1 MDFQTVCE
9 GSALSTELVRFYV
22 NEGLVE
28 PLYTASHLPDDAEY
42 AEEDLTRLQ
51 VIANL
56 NRLNLPLGEM
66 KLFFEQPERAPAILL
81 EHHQRLQ
88 NETANSRARLATL
101 DNFDL
106 ANFSDGERSC
116 EMLAGL
122 ELDLPLSDPERQR
135 SDRRL
140 RSETIR
146 RLQQELDDLAYELT
160 AMGMRQHR
168 QFLVILILVFLLL
181 LALGWIV
188 GPYIL

>member
-9 GSALSTELVRFYV
+9 GSALGTDLVRFYV

-28 PLYTASHLPDDAEY
+28 PLFTASHLPDDAEY
-42 AEEDLTRLQ
+42 AEEDLSRLL

-56 NRLNLPLGEM
+56 NRLNMPLGEV
-66 KLFFEQPERAPAILL
+66 KLFFEQPERAPALLL

-88 NETANSRARLATL
+88 QEALYSQVRLAEL

-106 ANFSDGERSC
+106 ALFGDGSRGLDA
-116 EMLAGL
+116 LAKL
-122 ELDLPLSDPERQR
+122 ELDLPLNDPERQR

-146 RLQQELDDLAYELT
+146 RLQQELDDLAYDLT

-168 QFLVILILVFLLL
+168 QFLVILVLIFLLL